1 MVVAAQVADVVR
13 PRAAQ
18 VERLCAGHQHARNE
32 VHLFGRIEVD
42 MSPFGVFEHGRAV
55 TQAVGFEIV
64 VGRKHRHVLPVARL
78 AFEAVLAQASVDV
91 FQRPGFHARP
101 EHLQDFSVRGVVIY
115 DGIAGPV
122 AVVLVDF
129 AFLDLGIGEGGFRM
143 ADVGAG
149 LVVAFARGVVRLHV
163 VGQPYQVVVALLSG
177 GDRRPFLD
185 HQAVAR
191 EAATAPGAGLAV
203 HHAVE
208 TVVERPEDMAA
219 GQCRGEHAVAAV
231 PAQRTG
237 EEGIVFLVLV
247 DEDAGILPS
256 LVGHLYQ
263 IPRRV
268 DGGRNGGRGNFRRL
282 VVGDRRV
289 VEVVARGQ
297 GARTQAEYAE
307 CYDISFHGS
316 LR

>member
-1 MVVAAQVADVVR
+1 M
-13 PRAAQ
+13 
-18 VERLCAGHQHARNE
+18 
-32 VHLFGRIEVD
+32 
-42 MSPFGVFEHGRAV
+42 
-55 TQAVGFEIV
+55 
-64 VGRKHRHVLPVARL
+64 
-78 AFEAVLAQASVDV
+78 
-91 FQRPGFHARP
+91 
-101 EHLQDFSVRGVVIY
+101 RGVVIY

-268 DGGRNGGRGNFRRL
+268 DGGRNGGPG
-282 VVGDRRV
+282 
-289 VEVVARGQ
+289 
-297 GARTQAEYAE
+297 
-307 CYDISFHGS
+307 
-316 LR
+316 

>member
-1 MVVAAQVADVVR
+1 MYC
-13 PRAAQ
+13 PSPGSPS
-18 VERLCAGHQHARNE
+18 RLYSR
-32 VHLFGRIEVD
+32 
-42 MSPFGVFEHGRAV
+42 
-55 TQAVGFEIV
+55 
-64 VGRKHRHVLPVARL
+64 RHPSM
-78 AFEAVLAQASVDV
+78 FFSD
-91 FQRPGFHARP
+91 PGFHARP

-143 ADVGAG
+143 ADVGAAW
-149 LVVAFARGVVRLHV
+149 LVAFAEGLCRLHV

-219 GQCRGEHAVAAV
+219 GSAVVSTPSPPFQPSVRVKRASY
-231 PAQRTG
+231 
-237 EEGIVFLVLV
+237 FL
-247 DEDAGILPS
+247 S
-256 LVGHLYQ
+256 L
-263 IPRRV
+263 
-268 DGGRNGGRGNFRRL
+268 
-282 VVGDRRV
+282 
-289 VEVVARGQ
+289 
-297 GARTQAEYAE
+297 
-307 CYDISFHGS
+307 
-316 LR
+316 